1 MPPAFIAINA
11 RYIGLHIIIM
21 GILDYFRILLDV
33 DLHAIKS
40 RPTICDGIA
49 RPFINTGFAEEILLS
64 ALGCMPA
71 RSLVRNAIQVKG
83 RIRSDNELSHNGIRI
98 FCIGPHTISRKIGD
112 KRIFALS
119 GHLGSAEIPS
129 AFLV

>member
-49 RPFINTGFAEEILLS
+49 RPFITPGSPKKYCFPLL
-64 ALGCMPA
+64 AVCQPVPL
-71 RSLVRNAIQVKG
+71 
-83 RIRSDNELSHNGIRI
+83 
-98 FCIGPHTISRKIGD
+98 
-112 KRIFALS
+112 
-119 GHLGSAEIPS
+119 
-129 AFLV
+129 